1 MAISTRKLVGF
12 AGVAVLVV
20 TVQVAASFRRGD
32 WSEMLDPEGWLWALM
47 PAAFMAVWGWIALL
61 ISRQSDTKGA
71 SSGLVGLAALYFA
84 IMAWFTADIILNGN
98 STSGIAFLLIPIFA
112 TVVMLPLIVLVI
124 WLGPKVNEGPNDR

>member
-12 AGVAVLVV
+12 GGVAVLVA

-32 WSEMLDPEGWLWALM
+32 WSAMLDPEGWLWALT
-47 PAAFMAVWGWIALL
+47 PAAFMGVWGWIALL
-61 ISRQSDTKGA
+61 ISRQSDNKGA
-71 SSGLVGLAALYFA
+71 SLGLVGLAALYFA

-124 WLGPKVNEGPNDR
+124 WLGPKVNEGRNDR